1 MPPYLP
7 RSAVMGFSHSPIT
20 LTVSKRRP
28 PSTLGGSE
36 NNITFVSVKIL
47 YSKSNQIFVFA
58 EKKIYFEFDETLFHS
73 HAISVSVEVTNI
85 PNHSD
90 YHNIEEIEGGGDPC
104 QKLVLTSTDI

>member
-1 MPPYLP
+1 
-7 RSAVMGFSHSPIT
+7 MGFSHSPIT

-58 EKKIYFEFDETLFHS
+58 EKKKKNLYLKG
-73 HAISVSVEVTNI
+73 AGCALPVGV
-85 PNHSD
+85 
-90 YHNIEEIEGGGDPC
+90 
-104 QKLVLTSTDI
+104 QA

>member
-36 NNITFVSVKIL
+36 NNITSVSVKIL
-47 YSKSNQIFVFA
+47 YFD
-58 EKKIYFEFDETLFHS
+58 FDETLFHS
-73 HAISVSVEVTNI
+73 RAISVSVEATNI

>member
-1 MPPYLP
+1 MTNRPKK
-7 RSAVMGFSHSPIT
+7 IKK
-20 LTVSKRRP
+20 SKKKNWR
-28 PSTLGGSE
+28 E
-36 NNITFVSVKIL
+36 K
-47 YSKSNQIFVFA
+47 YCVFTH
-58 EKKIYFEFDETLFHS
+58 IYFEFDETLFHS

>member
-1 MPPYLP
+1 MLKYYILNLTKFLYLQ
-7 RSAVMGFSHSPIT
+7 
-20 LTVSKRRP
+20 K
-28 PSTLGGSE
+28 
-36 NNITFVSVKIL
+36 
-47 YSKSNQIFVFA
+47 
-58 EKKIYFEFDETLFHS
+58 KKIYFEFDETLFHS